1 MTPLIFSQPQIPP
14 SKEFAKKTKEPPPP
28 WISSYCASMVV
39 SPKSILTLKRFNVNP
54 KSSHFFV
61 RRSKTIMSKV

>member
-28 WISSYCASMVV
+28 LDFQLLCIYGCKSQKYINVETIQCQ
-39 SPKSILTLKRFNVNP
+39 PKI
-54 KSSHFFV
+54 
-61 RRSKTIMSKV
+61 